1 MKTTLS
7 DTLKRA
13 AGLILS
19 AVTAFSVMSSCGEA
33 QDAPAA
39 GTAAAV
45 TEAAPGETAEAESTR
60 EPLDVPAA
68 DYGGYEF
75 RVLARLDDIYW
86 VTEDVWTETQ
96 NGEPVND
103 AVYRRNSR
111 ISEKLGVNI
120 TQHLESDVRGS
131 ATKAVRSGDDEFGAF
146 LGTLNDVA
154 ALAGDGG
161 LIDLYEVPHI
171 DVEKPWWDT
180 SSARDFSIGGRLYGA
195 MGDINTTDN
204 KATWVVFLNK
214 TIANDFGLEN
224 HYDLVADGKWT
235 LEAMRQNC
243 LAVTGDTNGDQV
255 LTPEDRWGA
264 VNQYECVRAFLSS
277 SGGYTVKKDDKD
289 IPYLTLGEKSIT
301 DLLVNILAFEMDD
314 MAQIRADDFNGKYD
328 NIWTEVNVN
337 GFLYGR
343 ALYYI
348 SPLTSIAFFREM
360 EDDMGILIMPKNDES
375 QAEYHTT
382 LQYNNA
388 TAYMVPMTSTDV
400 ERTGVILETM
410 AYESNELTDAYYE
423 ITLKRKYANDEESA
437 DQLDLCFA
445 NRVVDLG
452 LMFDWGGMSGAIFDE
467 LPKGKKDY
475 ATLLSSKEKS
485 ILKAMEKT
493 LAQFDLG

>member
-45 TEAAPGETAEAESTR
+45 TDAAPGETAEAESTR

-154 ALAGDGG
+154 
-161 LIDLYEVPHI
+161 P
-171 DVEKPWWDT
+171 P
-180 SSARDFSIGGRLYGA
+180 RR
-195 MGDINTTDN
+195 
-204 KATWVVFLNK
+204 
-214 TIANDFGLEN
+214 
-224 HYDLVADGKWT
+224 
-235 LEAMRQNC
+235 
-243 LAVTGDTNGDQV
+243 
-255 LTPEDRWGA
+255 
-264 VNQYECVRAFLSS
+264 
-277 SGGYTVKKDDKD
+277 
-289 IPYLTLGEKSIT
+289 
-301 DLLVNILAFEMDD
+301 
-314 MAQIRADDFNGKYD
+314 
-328 NIWTEVNVN
+328 
-337 GFLYGR
+337 
-343 ALYYI
+343 
-348 SPLTSIAFFREM
+348 
-360 EDDMGILIMPKNDES
+360 
-375 QAEYHTT
+375 
-382 LQYNNA
+382 
-388 TAYMVPMTSTDV
+388 
-400 ERTGVILETM
+400 
-410 AYESNELTDAYYE
+410 
-423 ITLKRKYANDEESA
+423 
-437 DQLDLCFA
+437 
-445 NRVVDLG
+445 
-452 LMFDWGGMSGAIFDE
+452 
-467 LPKGKKDY
+467 
-475 ATLLSSKEKS
+475 
-485 ILKAMEKT
+485 
-493 LAQFDLG
+493 